1 MVKRVPDRAEG
12 VVVLQLQKVSKRY
25 DRDRPVLRDINL
37 EVAAGERLAI
47 VGGNGS
53 GKSSLLRVIVGLS
66 RPSSGTVRVPDGAIG
81 YVPER
86 FPCHDRMSAASY
98 LRHLGRIRGLS
109 TGDARR
115 RADELLERLSLV
127 GGSRTP
133 LRRLSKGNAQR
144 VALAQAM
151 LVPPRL
157 LVLDEPASGLAESVH
172 EALADLMREASSG
185 GAVVFTEHNA
195 AFVREN
201 ATRICTLNEGALKA
215 ADPFAESERSRKIVR
230 VEVTPKGPETA
241 HELDWANM
249 RGVVRTQQDE
259 DQVVLHVLHEH
270 REDILWAAL
279 QNGWSINTV
288 VNEK

>member
-1 MVKRVPDRAEG
+1 
-12 VVVLQLQKVSKRY
+12 VVLQLQKVSKRY
-25 DRDRPVLRDINL
+25 DKDRPVLRDINL
-37 EVAAGERLAI
+37 EVAQGERLAI

-66 RPSSGTVRVPDGAIG
+66 RPSSGTVRLPEGAIG

-86 FPCHDRMSAASY
+86 FPCHDRMSAAAY
-98 LRHLGRIRGLS
+98 LRHLGRIRGLG
-109 TGDARR
+109 TRDARR
-115 RADELLERLSLV
+115 RADELLERLALV

-151 LVPPRL
+151 LVPPKL

-172 EALADLMREASSG
+172 AALSDLMREASAG
-185 GAVVFTEHNA
+185 GAVVFTEHHA
-195 AFVREN
+195 AFVRDN
-201 ATRICTLNEGALKA
+201 ATRICTLSEGALTT
-215 ADPFAESERSRKIVR
+215 ADSLPESERARRIVR
-230 VEVTPKGPETA
+230 MEITPKGPETA
-241 HELDWANM
+241 HELDWASM
-249 RGVVRTQQDE
+249 RGVVRAQHDE
-259 DQVVLHVLHEH
+259 DEVVLHVLREH